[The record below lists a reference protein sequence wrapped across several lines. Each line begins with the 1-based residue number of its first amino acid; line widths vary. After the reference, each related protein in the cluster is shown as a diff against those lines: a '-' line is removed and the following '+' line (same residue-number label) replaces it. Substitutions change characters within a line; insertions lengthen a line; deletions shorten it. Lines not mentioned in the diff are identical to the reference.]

1 MARVLIVDDENTI
14 CWGLSQLAEGMGHE
28 YRVASSAEAALEEV
42 KSFKPDVALL
52 DVRLPGRSG
61 LNAMPE
67 LRELIPEAPIIV
79 MTAFGDLSTAVDA
92 VKQGAYEYLVKPFEL
107 DHVERVVTQALSK
120 RSRPNSKLAAMAE
133 SAPAGGLVGQSAVM
147 RELYHKIALASG
159 SEASVLLQ
167 GESGTG
173 KELAARAIHEHGPR
187 REGRFVAVNVA
198 ALNPSLAE
206 SELFGHMRGAFTGAD
221 SPREGLLK
229 LADGGTLFL
238 DEVADIPLGLQVKLL
253 RALEYREILPV
264 GASEPIT
271 SNFRLVAATH
281 QNLAERAAAGMF
293 RRDLF
298 YRLSAFQIHLP
309 ALRERIDDIGPLV
322 RHFIQLLG
330 EPGAAPIAVSK
341 EAMKELESR
350 KWHGNVRELR
360 NVVEHAL
367 IVARNGPVMPWHLP
381 PTAIEAPPTP
391 EADAE
396 SRLAALITAWAES
409 QMGSKEEITNLHE
422 RLWRLVEPSLFA
434 AALRKSH
441 GQYLA
446 AGKLLGLHRV
456 TLRKRCQEYGLGGS
470 ED

>member
-1 MARVLIVDDENTI
+1 MARMLIVDDEKTI
-14 CWGLSQLAEGMGHE
+14 CWGLSQLAQEMGHE
-28 YRVASSAEAALEEV
+28 YRVASSAESALEEAR
-42 KSFKPDVALL
+42 SWKPDLALL

-61 LNAMPE
+61 LSAMPE
-67 LRELIPEAPIIV
+67 LRDLLPDSPIIV
-79 MTAFGDLSTAVDA
+79 MTAFGDLSTAVEA

-107 DHVERVVTQALSK
+107 DHVERIVTQALTK
-120 RSRPNSKLAAMAE
+120 KARSPVKSAIAD
-133 SAPAGGLVGQSAVM
+133 SAPAGGLVGQSAIM
-147 RELYHKIALASG
+147 RDLYHKIALASS

-173 KELAARAIHEHGPR
+173 KELASRAIHENGPR
-187 REGRFVAVNVA
+187 RSGRFVAVNVA

-206 SELFGHMRGAFTGAD
+206 SELFGHVRGAFTGAD

-281 QNLAERAAAGMF
+281 QNLAERATAGLF

-298 YRLSAFQIHLP
+298 YRLSAFQIQLP
-309 ALRERIDDIGPLV
+309 PLRQRLDDIELLVAHFIRQLGDSTTSPVGISKEALRELI
-322 RHFIQLLG
+322 
-330 EPGAAPIAVSK
+330 
-341 EAMKELESR
+341 SR
-350 KWHGNVRELR
+350 KWPGNVRELR

-367 IVARNGPVMPWHLP
+367 IVARKGPIMPWHLP
-381 PTAIEAPPTP
+381 PIAIEAPPSP

-396 SRLAALITAWAES
+396 SRLTALITAWVETQLAEKQDIS
-409 QMGSKEEITNLHE
+409 DLHD
-422 RLWRLVEPSLFA
+422 RLLKRIEPPLFA
-434 AALRKSH
+434 AALRKCN

-456 TLRKRCQEYGLGGS
+456 TLRKRCQEYGLGGD
-470 ED
+470 EEQ

>member
-1 MARVLIVDDENTI
+1 MARMLIVDDEKTI
-14 CWGLSQLAEGMGHE
+14 CWGLSQLAQEMGHE
-28 YRVASSAEAALEEV
+28 YRVASSAETALEEA
-42 KSFKPDVALL
+42 KSWKPDLALL

-61 LNAMPE
+61 LSAMPE
-67 LRELIPEAPIIV
+67 LRELLPESPIIV
-79 MTAFGDLSTAVDA
+79 MTAFGDLSTAVEA

-107 DHVERVVTQALSK
+107 DHVERIVTQALTK
-120 RSRPNSKLAAMAE
+120 KTRSPAKAAIPE
-133 SAPAGGLVGQSAVM
+133 SAPAGGLVGQSPVM

-167 GESGTG
+167 GESGAG
-173 KELAARAIHEHGPR
+173 KELASRAIHENGPR
-187 REGRFVAVNVA
+187 RGGRFVAVNVA

-206 SELFGHMRGAFTGAD
+206 SELFGHVRGAFTGAD
-221 SPREGLLK
+221 TPREGLLK

-238 DEVADIPLGLQVKLL
+238 DEVADIPLALQVKLL

-281 QNLAERAAAGMF
+281 QNLAQRAAVGLF

-298 YRLSAFQIHLP
+298 YRLSAFQIQLP
-309 ALRERIDDIGPLV
+309 PLRQRIDDIGLLV
-322 RHFIQLLG
+322 AHFIRHLG
-330 EPGAAPIAVSK
+330 DPAASPVPISK
-341 EAMKELESR
+341 EALRELESR
-350 KWHGNVRELR
+350 KWPGNVRELR

-367 IVARNGPVMPWHLP
+367 IVARKGPIMPWHLP

-409 QMGSKEEITNLHE
+409 QMSSKEEITNLHE
-422 RLWRLVEPSLFA
+422 QLLNLIEPALFA
-434 AALRKSH
+434 AALRKSN
-441 GQYLA
+441 GQYMA

-456 TLRKRCQEYGLGGS
+456 TLRKRCQEYGLGGDD
-470 ED
+470 E

>member
-1 MARVLIVDDENTI
+1 MARMLIVDDESTI
-14 CWGLSQLAEGMGHE
+14 CWGLSQLAQGMGHE
-28 YRVASSAEAALEEV
+28 FRIASNADAAIEQA
-42 KSFKPDVALL
+42 KNWKPDLALL

-61 LNAMPE
+61 LTAMPE
-67 LRELIPEAPIIV
+67 LRELLPDAPIIV
-79 MTAFGDLSTAVDA
+79 MTAFGDLSTAVEA

-107 DHVERVVTQALSK
+107 NHVERVVNQALSK
-120 RSRPNSKLAAMAE
+120 KVRSPSKATMTE

-147 RELYHKIALASG
+147 RELFHKIALASG

-187 REGRFVAVNVA
+187 RAGRFVAVNVA

-206 SELFGHMRGAFTGAD
+206 SELFGHTRGAFTGAE

-238 DEVADIPLGLQVKLL
+238 DEVADIPLTLQVKLL

-264 GASEPIT
+264 GASEPVT

-281 QNLAERAAAGMF
+281 QNLSERAAAGLF

-309 ALRERIDDIGPLV
+309 PLRERSGDIGQLV
-322 RHFIQLLG
+322 GHFIRQLAD
-330 EPGAAPIAVSK
+330 PAAPVVAISK
-341 EAMKELESR
+341 EALRELESR
-350 KWHGNVRELR
+350 KWPGNVRELR

-367 IVARNGPVMPWHLP
+367 ILARKGPIMPWHLP
-381 PTAIEAPPTP
+381 PTAIEAPPTL
-391 EADAE
+391 EADTE
-396 SRLAALITAWAES
+396 SRLSALITAWADS
-409 QMGSKEEITNLHE
+409 QMASKEEIANLHE
-422 RLWRLVEPSLFA
+422 RLLRLVEPALFA
-434 AALRKSH
+434 SALRKCN

-456 TLRKRCQEYGLGGS
+456 TLRKRCQEYGLGGG